1 MLVRE
6 LIARRSAA
14 AKRTWIRFVERG
26 NLASAGRIHLT
37 SDEERRALVDL
48 GLALAPMSVIPNGVE
63 MPASFSPD
71 TVSSDVRALVAEGF
85 DILSF
90 GRISWKKGL
99 DRLIRAMSELPTAR
113 ALIAG
118 YDEDSLAD
126 ELRSLAGKS
135 GVGDRVRFLA
145 RQITGADKEALF
157 VAARVFALPSLS
169 ENFGNVVAEAMIRAL
184 PVVVTEEVGAAEI
197 VRASGAGIVAKAD
210 HRDFAGAIAA
220 LLESNEHRAAA
231 SAAGASYARDRLTWE
246 RIAQLFE
253 ELYTT
258 ISWNRNAEGQPHLV
272 DAAQS

>member
-1 MLVRE
+1 
-6 LIARRSAA
+6 
-14 AKRTWIRFVERG
+14 
-26 NLASAGRIHLT
+26 
-37 SDEERRALVDL
+37 
-48 GLALAPMSVIPNGVE
+48 LALAPVSVIPNGVE
-63 MPASFSPD
+63 MPAPFSPD
-71 TVSSDVRALVAEGF
+71 TVSSDVRALVADGF

-99 DRLIRAMSELPTAR
+99 DRLVLAMSDLPNAR

-118 YDEDSLAD
+118 HDEDGLAD
-126 ELRSLAGKS
+126 DLRSLAEKS

-197 VRASGAGIVAKAD
+197 VRASGAGIVAGSG
-210 HRDFAGAIAA
+210 HQDFAGALAA
-220 LLESNEHRAAA
+220 LLESNERSA
-231 SAAGASYARDRLTWE
+231 AAGAAGVSYARDRLTWE

-253 ELYTT
+253 ELYIM
-258 ISWNRNAEGQPHLV
+258 ISRSRSAEIEPHLV
-272 DAAQS
+272 DAA